1 MVKKEI
7 IDESQVQVVLNKI
20 TTHTDINDGVKEA
33 DLVIEA
39 ATENEALKLKIF
51 GQIDQ
56 AAPAN
61 AILASN
67 TSSISIQMK
76 RLKPSS
82 ILRWTLTKYL

>member
-39 ATENEALKLKIF
+39 ATENEAEGYRYALL
-51 GQIDQ
+51 
-56 AAPAN
+56 
-61 AILASN
+61 
-67 TSSISIQMK
+67 
-76 RLKPSS
+76 
-82 ILRWTLTKYL
+82 